1 MLAALR
7 KIKSNSV
14 LILVVLVYIY
24 LIFHSV
30 SGSQGIF
37 MLAKYDSKISS
48 LQNKIVRV
56 QGERLTL
63 ERRASQL
70 RSSNLSRD
78 LLDQRS
84 RELLSVSYTKE
95 LVIILD
101 DRGFFSDIHATE
113 LCIISTTSCT
123 K

>member
-101 DRGFFSDIHATE
+101 D
-113 LCIISTTSCT
+113 
-123 K
+123 